1 MRVYPLDIRCV
12 GPILVMSP
20 GGRGAGP
27 AVGALGG
34 SRMDVPAVIS
44 VLVAVL
50 FVAVLWIGVSD
61 VSDNPGGS
69 LS

>member
-1 MRVYPLDIRCV
+1 
-12 GPILVMSP
+12 
-20 GGRGAGP
+20 
-27 AVGALGG
+27 
-34 SRMDVPAVIS
+34 MDVPAVVS